1 MTELLIVIV
10 IIAVAIG
17 IGASAYLRAIPEGE
31 KLVATEYLQSLAG
44 AVQLY
49 QQERRDYPAMR
60 FADIGVAP
68 TASTKVALDNDQQSI
83 EALIYQLQYRSDA
96 GKALSRFPQKVLR
109 QGGTGDT
116 LTEPGLTE
124 ARPLYV
130 AYDPWGNPIQ
140 YLRPREANPYDPN
153 YALSAGRLNNRVLL
167 ISMGPDG
174 VPGNGSDPSNQ
185 PTWTDPTDT
194 QTYPNPLQLGQG
206 DDIVVQ
212 VGATR

>member
-1 MTELLIVIV
+1 MLFR
-10 IIAVAIG
+10 
-17 IGASAYLRAIPEGE
+17 S
-31 KLVATEYLQSLAG
+31 
-44 AVQLY
+44 
-49 QQERRDYPAMR
+49 RDYPAMR
-60 FADIGVAP
+60 FADLGVTP
-68 TASTKVALDNDQQSI
+68 TVTPPVALYNDRQSI

-140 YLRPREANPYDPN
+140 YLRPREASAFPN
-153 YALSAGRLNNRVLL
+153 YELSAARLNNRVLL

-174 VPGNGSDPSNQ
+174 VPGNGSDPSSQ
-185 PTWTDPTDT
+185 LTWTDPTDT